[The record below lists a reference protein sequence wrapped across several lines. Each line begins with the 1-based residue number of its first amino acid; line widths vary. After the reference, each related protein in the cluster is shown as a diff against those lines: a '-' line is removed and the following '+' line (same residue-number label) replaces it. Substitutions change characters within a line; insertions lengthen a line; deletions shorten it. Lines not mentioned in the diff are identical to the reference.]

1 MIIALI
7 VAAGRGERLGAGRP
21 KAFVEVAGRPMFQW
35 SVDAMSGVDGM
46 DRIVLALPPG
56 TRAPVGVIAVD
67 GGAARSDSVRRA
79 LAAVEP
85 EGPGDVVVVH
95 DAARPLVTGELIE
108 AVLGV
113 LAGDPSLDAAIAA
126 VPVADTVKR
135 VAPAPSPPDAGR
147 ADRGS
152 EGAGIVVET
161 LDRAG
166 LWAVQTP
173 QVFRRPA
180 LERALDAPAEVLA
193 QATDD
198 AWLLE
203 RLGGR
208 VAVVAGPAENLKV
221 TTELDLELAELL
233 LTRREQP

>member
-7 VAAGRGERLGAGRP
+7 VAAGRGERLGADRP
-21 KAFVEVAGRPMFQW
+21 KAFVEVSGRPMFQW
-35 SVDAMSGVDGM
+35 SLDALSGVDGL
-46 DRIVLALPPG
+46 DEIVVALPPG
-56 TRAPVGVIAVD
+56 THAPAGVIAVD

-79 LAAVEP
+79 LAAA
-85 EGPGDVVVVH
+85 GPSDAGDVVVVH
-95 DAARPLVTGELIE
+95 DAARPLVTGELIK
-108 AVLGV
+108 AVLAV

-126 VPVADTVKR
+126 TPVADTVKR
-135 VAPAPSPPDAGR
+135 VAPAPSPPEMGR
-147 ADRGS
+147 ADRRS
-152 EGAGIVVET
+152 DGARIVVET

-173 QVFRRPA
+173 QVFRRGA
-180 LERALDAPAEVLA
+180 LEHALDAPAEVLA

-198 AWLLE
+198 AWLIE

>member
-1 MIIALI
+1 MITALI

-35 SVDAMSGVDGM
+35 SVEALSGVEGM
-46 DRIVLALPPG
+46 DKIVLALPPG
-56 TRAPVGVIAVD
+56 TRAPVGVIAVE
-67 GGAARSDSVRRA
+67 GGAARSDSVRKA

-108 AVLGV
+108 AVLAV

-126 VPVADTVKR
+126 APVADTVKR
-135 VAPAPSPPDAGR
+135 VAPAPSPPEADR

-152 EGAGIVVET
+152 KGARIVVET

-180 LERALDAPAEVLA
+180 LEHALDAPADVLA

-198 AWLLE
+198 AWLME

-221 TTELDLELAELL
+221 TTELELELAELL